1 MLRGDVGPEIRDKFR
16 RAASLRDRGFITPR
30 AMGLF
35 MQSLESREYWE
46 RLTGDDREAVLK
58 VRQLLEEEDRKAED
72 EENANL

>member
-1 MLRGDVGPEIRDKFR
+1 
-16 RAASLRDRGFITPR
+16 
-30 AMGLF
+30 MGLF